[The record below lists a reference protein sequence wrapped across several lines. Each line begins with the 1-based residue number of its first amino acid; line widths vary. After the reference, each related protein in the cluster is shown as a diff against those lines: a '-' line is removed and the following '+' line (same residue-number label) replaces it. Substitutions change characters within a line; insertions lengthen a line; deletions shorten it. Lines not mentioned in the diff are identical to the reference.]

1 MWGAQ
6 HHRHRAPLQYA
17 KAAPRPRTGR
27 RNTPTPATVQPETG

>member
-6 HHRHRAPLQYA
+6 HHRRRAPLQYA

-27 RNTPTPATVQPETG
+27 RTA